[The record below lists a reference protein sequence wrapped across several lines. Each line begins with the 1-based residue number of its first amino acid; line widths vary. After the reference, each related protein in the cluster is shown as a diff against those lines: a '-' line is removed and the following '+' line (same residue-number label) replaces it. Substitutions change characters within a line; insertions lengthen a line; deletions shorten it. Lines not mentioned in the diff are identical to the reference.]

1 MTEDFLKQEGPRQ
14 RIAFFFLLFTGLVG
28 LHAALLRLPY
38 FWDEAGY
45 YVPAARDLLLTGR
58 VIPFSTPSNA
68 HPPLVMGYLALWWKL
83 AGFSPIVA
91 RIAMLAVAAFA
102 LLGIYRLARRVANV
116 EVAVASVICTAV
128 YPVFFVQSSLAQ
140 VDLAA
145 AALVMWGLLAY
156 VEDRLLA
163 VAIWFSLAS
172 LAKETAILAPAGLVA
187 WEIFGRVTGNQGRLS
202 SPAKWPA
209 ESSPQKSF
217 KKIFA
222 LCLPAL
228 ILAAWYAYH
237 RFRTGFIF
245 GNPEFFRYNVRAT
258 MHPLRMVLALGMRLW
273 QVFCY
278 MNLWAL
284 TLATI
289 LAMWRPALH
298 NSREERPRIELPVQ
312 YAFLAIGIVYV
323 IAMAMVG
330 GAVLARYMLPVIP
343 LVIIVFVSTLW
354 RRVRAWKPLIAVIA
368 FMFVAALVVNPPY
381 GFSLEDNFA
390 YRDYILLHQD
400 AAHFLESRYPHA
412 TALTAWPAN
421 DELTRPY
428 LGYVHHP
435 IRVVRIDDF
444 TLQQLVFAADSGVPF
459 DVALVFSTKYQ
470 PPHPLL
476 EHWRW
481 WQEAKIH
488 FFDYHHDLPPAIAA
502 HILGGDVVF
511 EEHRNGQWIAVI
523 EVQQMHDARSINGWI
538 NRWKQSPLGITAR

>member
-1 MTEDFLKQEGPRQ
+1 
-14 RIAFFFLLFTGLVG
+14 
-28 LHAALLRLPY
+28 LHSGLLRLPY

-58 VIPFSTPSNA
+58 IIPFSTPSNA

-83 AGFSPIVA
+83 AGFSPMVT
-91 RIAMLAVAAFA
+91 RIAMLAVAAFT
-102 LLGIYRLARRVANV
+102 LLAVYRLARRVANA
-116 EVAVASVICTAV
+116 EAALASVICTAL

-140 VDLAA
+140 VDLASA
-145 AALVMWGLLAY
+145 GLVIWGLLAY

-163 VAIWFSLAS
+163 AAIWFSLAA

-187 WEIFGRVTGNQGRLS
+187 WEVIRRIAKRRAEQS
-202 SPAKWPA
+202 APAKA
-209 ESSPQKSF
+209 F
-217 KKIFA
+217 KTISA
-222 LCLPAL
+222 LCVPVV

-237 RFRTGFIF
+237 RFRTGFTF

-258 MHPLRMVLALGMRLW
+258 MHPVRMVLALGMRLW
-273 QVFCY
+273 QVFGY

-284 TLATI
+284 TLAAI
-289 LAMWRPALH
+289 LAMWRRAVQDGP
-298 NSREERPRIELPVQ
+298 RERTRIELPVQ
-312 YAFLAIGIVYV
+312 YAFLAVGIVYV
-323 IAMAMVG
+323 VAMSMVG

-354 RRVRAWKPLIAVIA
+354 RRVRAWKPLVAVIA
-368 FMFVAALVVNPPY
+368 FMFMVGLFVNPPY

-444 TLQQLVFAADSGVPF
+444 TFEQLASGADSGVPF
-459 DVALVFSTKYQ
+459 DVALVFCTKYQ

-488 FFDYHHDLPPAIAA
+488 FFDYHRDLPPAIAA

-511 EEHRNGQWIAVI
+511 DEHRNGQWIAVI
-523 EVQQMHDARSINGWI
+523 EVQQMHDARWTNPPEQRPI
-538 NRWKQSPLGITAR
+538 GITIP

>member
-1 MTEDFLKQEGPRQ
+1 MTENFFKQEGTRH
-14 RIAFFFLLFTGLVG
+14 RIAFFFLLWSGLVA
-28 LHAALLRLPY
+28 LHATLLRLPY

-45 YVPAARDLLLTGR
+45 YVPAAHDLLLTGR

-83 AGFSPIVA
+83 AGFSPAVT
-91 RIAMLAVAAFA
+91 RVVMLAVAAFG
-102 LLGIYRLARRVANV
+102 LLGIYRLARRVANA
-116 EVAVASVICTAV
+116 EVAMASVICTAL

-156 VEDRLLA
+156 VEGRLLA
-163 VAIWFSLAS
+163 LAIWFSLAA

-187 WEIFGRVTGNQGRLS
+187 WEIVRWLSGTQRPFPPKTQANS
-202 SPAKWPA
+202 SP
-209 ESSPQKSF
+209 EKSF

-222 LCLPAL
+222 LCLPVL

-258 MHPLRMVLALGMRLW
+258 MHPLRMVLALAMRLW
-273 QVFCY
+273 QVFGY

-284 TLATI
+284 TLATFF
-289 LAMWRPALH
+289 AMWRPALQDG
-298 NSREERPRIELPVQ
+298 RGERPRIEFPVQ
-312 YAFLAIGIVYV
+312 YAFLAICIVYV

-330 GAVLARYMLPVIP
+330 GAVLARYMLPIFP
-343 LVIIVFVSTLW
+343 LVIIVFISTLW
-354 RRVRAWKPLIAVIA
+354 RRVRAWRLVVAVVA
-368 FMFVAALVVNPPY
+368 FMFIASLFMNPPY

-400 AAHFLESRYPHA
+400 AARFLESRYPHA

-444 TLQQLVFAADSGVPF
+444 TLEQLVSGADSGVPF

-511 EEHRNGQWIAVI
+511 HEQRNGQWIAVI
-523 EVQQMHDARSINGWI
+523 EIQQVHDARSINGGVKL
-538 NRWKQSPLGITAR
+538 WKQSPIEATVQ

>member
-1 MTEDFLKQEGPRQ
+1 VTENFLKQEGTRQ
-14 RIAFFFLLFTGLVG
+14 RIAFFFFLFTGLVG
-28 LHAALLRLPY
+28 LHATLLRLPY

-45 YVPAARDLLLTGR
+45 YVPAARDLLLTGS
-58 VIPFSTPSNA
+58 VIPVSTPSNA
-68 HPPLVMGYLALWWKL
+68 HPPLVMTYLALWWKVV
-83 AGFSPIVA
+83 GFSPVA
-91 RIAMLAVAAFA
+91 TRIAMLAVAAFA
-102 LLGIYRLARRVANV
+102 LLGVYRLACHVANV
-116 EVAVASVICTAV
+116 EVAVASLICTAM

-156 VEDRLLA
+156 VEDRMLA
-163 VAIWFSLAS
+163 VVIWLSLAV

-187 WEIFGRVTGNQGRLS
+187 WEIVSWLKRTRPSLSKEAPGNS
-202 SPAKWPA
+202 SPP
-209 ESSPQKSF
+209 KSL
-217 KKIFA
+217 KMIFA
-222 LCLPAL
+222 LCLPVL
-228 ILAAWYAYH
+228 VLAAWYAYH

-245 GNPEFFRYNVRAT
+245 GNPEFVRYNVRAT
-258 MHPLRMVLALGMRLW
+258 MHPLRMLLALAMRLW
-273 QVFCY
+273 QVLCY

-284 TLATI
+284 TLAAI
-289 LAMWRPALH
+289 LAMWRPALRDGTSER
-298 NSREERPRIELPVQ
+298 SRIALPVQ

-323 IAMAMVG
+323 VAMSVVG

-343 LVIIVFVSTLW
+343 LVIIIFISTLW
-354 RRVRAWKPLIAVIA
+354 RRVRAWKPLVALIA
-368 FMFVAALVVNPPY
+368 FMFVASLFVNPPY

-412 TALTAWPAN
+412 TTLTAWPAN

-444 TLQQLVFAADSGVPF
+444 TFEQLASGADSGVPF
-459 DVALVFSTKYQ
+459 DVALLFSTKYQ

-502 HILGGDVVF
+502 HILGGTIVF
-511 EEHRNGQWIAVI
+511 QEQRNGQWIAVV
-523 EVQQMHDARSINGWI
+523 EVQQVHDARWI
-538 NRWKQSPLGITAR
+538 NRWKQSSLAAASQ

>member
-1 MTEDFLKQEGPRQ
+1 MTENFLKQEGPRE
-14 RIAFFFLLFTGLVG
+14 RIAFFFLLFSGLVA

-45 YVPAARDLLLTGR
+45 YVPAARDLLLTGS
-58 VIPFSTPSNA
+58 VIPISTPSNA

-83 AGFSPIVA
+83 AGFSPVTT

-156 VEDRLLA
+156 VEDHLFA
-163 VAIWFSLAS
+163 VTIWFSLAA

-187 WEIFGRVTGNQGRLS
+187 WEIVGRVRGYKAQQSLMES
-202 SPAKWPA
+202 SPAK
-209 ESSPQKSF
+209 SSRSNLS
-217 KKIFA
+217 KKTLA
-222 LCLPAL
+222 LCLPVL

-237 RFRTGFIF
+237 RLRTGFTF
-245 GNPEFFRYNVRAT
+245 GNPEFFRYNVSAT

-273 QVFCY
+273 QLFCY

-289 LAMWRPALH
+289 LAMWRPALQDGT
-298 NSREERPRIELPVQ
+298 RERPRIELPVQ
-312 YAFLAIGIVYV
+312 CAFLAITVVYV
-323 IAMAMVG
+323 IAMAIVG

-343 LVIIVFVSTLW
+343 LVIIVFISTLW
-354 RRVRAWKPLIAVIA
+354 RRVRAWKPLVAVIL
-368 FMFVAALVVNPPY
+368 FMFVASLFVNPPY

-412 TALTAWPAN
+412 TTLTAWPAN

-428 LGYVHHP
+428 LGYVQHP

-444 TLQQLVFAADSGVPF
+444 TLEQLVSGADSGVTF

-538 NRWKQSPLGITAR
+538 NYWNQSSAETAAR

>member
-1 MTEDFLKQEGPRQ
+1 MTENFLKQEGPRE
-14 RIAFFFLLFTGLVG
+14 RVAFFFLFFIGLVG
-28 LHAALLRLPY
+28 LHAGLLRLPY

-45 YVPAARDLLLTGR
+45 YVPAARDLLLTGS

-83 AGFSPIVA
+83 AGFSPVVT
-91 RIAMLAVAAFA
+91 RVAMLAVAAFA
-102 LLGIYRLARRVANV
+102 LLGVYRLARRVANV
-116 EVAVASVICTAV
+116 EVAMASVICTAL

-145 AALVMWGLLAY
+145 AGLVMWGLLAY

-163 VAIWFSLAS
+163 LAIWFSLAA

-187 WEIFGRVTGNQGRLS
+187 WEIVRKIAGHQEEQS
-202 SPAKWPA
+202 SRA
-209 ESSPQKSF
+209 KSF

-222 LCLPAL
+222 LCIPAL
-228 ILAAWYAYH
+228 VLAAWYGYH
-237 RFRTGFIF
+237 HFRTGFIF

-273 QVFCY
+273 QVFGY

-284 TLATI
+284 TLAAI
-289 LAMWRPALH
+289 LAMWRPALQDGH
-298 NSREERPRIELPVQ
+298 LRRPRIELPVQ
-312 YAFLAIGIVYV
+312 YAFLAIGIVYL
-323 IAMAMVG
+323 IAMAIVG

-343 LVIIVFVSTLW
+343 LVIIVFISTLW
-354 RRVRAWKPLIAVIA
+354 RRVRAWKPLIALIA
-368 FMFVAALVVNPPY
+368 FTFLVGLFVNPPY

-400 AAHFLESRYPHA
+400 AAHFLESRYPYA

-435 IRVVRIDDF
+435 VRVVRINDF
-444 TLQQLVFAADSGVPF
+444 TLEQLTACADSSVSF

-511 EEHRNGQWIAVI
+511 EEQRNGQWIAVI
-523 EVQQMHDARSINGWI
+523 EVQQMHDARWI
-538 NRWKQSPLGITAR
+538 NRWKQSPARITSR